1 MWGILMILTRF
12 PEEGLP
18 QKTPSQQ
25 KTNNRNIDASPMM
38 WGLLM
43 ILTRFPEEGLPQI
56 FLEMKRG
63 NFYHIINDPYLE
75 NGSFKKKL
83 RQIAGLDILQGSF

>member
-12 PEEGLP
+12 LEEGIPYIFSKLIVLMISAFP
-18 QKTPSQQ
+18 EKTLSQQ
-25 KTNNRNIDASPMM
+25 KTKNRNIDASPMM

-56 FLEMKRG
+56 FLKMKRSQDLG
-63 NFYHIINDPYLE
+63 P
-75 NGSFKKKL
+75 S
-83 RQIAGLDILQGSF
+83 